1 MPNKRLCVLGE
12 VSKRFVVSP
21 NVETLLAAMEAA
33 DSSTSVEQIKE
44 DLTLMDTS

>member
-21 NVETLLAAMEAA
+21 NVDTLLAAMEAA
-33 DSSTSVEQIKE
+33 NSSNDIGQVKE
-44 DLTLMDTS
+44 ESTLMDTS